1 MWVWV
6 CVCECV
12 EVGRREAGVMNTIMS
27 KGRGP
32 QPSTIVHDDPTMYAT
47 THKNCVVV

>member
-1 MWVWV
+1 MWMWV

-32 QPSTIVHDDPTMYAT
+32 PTAIVHDDPTMYVT